1 MTLINRQFVQ
11 CYHYCQCSWGSVA
24 LQAMF
29 ELARYS
35 SSLAELV
42 VLEMASLI
50 AAMIPARVECV
61 RMQQMQARH
70 GVAKLPT
77 RS

>member
-1 MTLINRQFVQ
+1 
-11 CYHYCQCSWGSVA
+11 
-24 LQAMF
+24 
-29 ELARYS
+29 
-35 SSLAELV
+35 
-42 VLEMASLI
+42 MASLI